1 MTISR
6 KNFNFAPILPALAG
20 VITGGIVIAS
30 GGSVFQSGMA
40 AIATGASG
48 YAASSVMLQ
57 RQDDR
62 RKSLEAKLDSSK
74 EELERVKQSLRIHVE
89 LEALQG
95 KHDLLTQT
103 IGELQAKEQELQ
115 ERVQRIQ
122 QNPPNLEELEQRQQQ
137 LAALKT
143 QINESIGQ
151 LKAIAVTIA
160 ERERQRDGLQE
171 LAAQSLQK
179 QEEVEELKERV
190 GQLNQ
195 QAAELELFRS
205 TYDALKRDE
214 ETLSAKKLHL
224 EAESWRLQQE
234 CDRIQ
239 AEIEQSAT
247 RAQQADSLRI
257 EIEKLEADKRN
268 KIAELKRIKS
278 QIDQLESEKSILE
291 AEIISKNRMIAAQE
305 LKLRE
310 LEEKIRQAKNDL
322 EEAQSGIKQ
331 AFQALE
337 EKVKVDAH
345 QPRTFNSE
353 KEFLSGFKQYL
364 AAKGLVFPERI
375 VNAFHTSLKVQDIS
389 ALVILAGIS
398 GTGKSE
404 LPQAYAEF
412 IGAPLVMLPV
422 QPRWDSPQDLQG
434 FYNYIE
440 KKYKPTPLMQ
450 YLYQHERQ
458 NDLKGR
464 MVMVLLD
471 EMNLAKVE
479 YYFSDF
485 LSKLETRRNK
495 KTYLEI
501 DAGSLKLA
509 AEQKQVLIPEQFL
522 FVGTMNEDETTQ
534 SLSDKVLDRAN
545 VLTFGKP
552 HELKLRDGKQAKPP
566 TPTEYVTWE
575 AFSQVWTKKASNTSA
590 TTELVKKYV
599 DRANEIMDSLGRPF
613 AHRVFQAF
621 AKYVANYPNADQ
633 DETIAKLAIADQ
645 FGQKLLPKL
654 RGVMTEDNR
663 EDLNK
668 MQSLLQELGDNALNQ
683 AFEKAMAGQYGQ
695 FQWKGM
701 VYPQE
706 QV

>member
-1 MTISR
+1 MITHIKDFPSL
-6 KNFNFAPILPALAG
+6 LPVIAG
-20 VITGGIVIAS
+20 VVTGGIVIAS
-30 GGSVFQSGMA
+30 GGSILQSGVA
-40 AIATGASG
+40 LVATGASG
-48 YAASSVMLQ
+48 YAASSLVLQ
-57 RQDDR
+57 GQDIR
-62 RKSLEAKLDSSK
+62 RKLIEAERDSSRK
-74 EELERVKQSLRIHVE
+74 EVERVRRSLGINGE

-95 KHDLLTQT
+95 KYDLLMQA
-103 IGELQAKEQELQ
+103 IGELKDKEQELK

-151 LKAIAVTIA
+151 SKAIAATIA
-160 ERERQRDGLQE
+160 EREKQRDGLQE
-171 LAAQSLQK
+171 ISAQSLQK
-179 QEEVEELKERV
+179 QEEIRQLELRIGK
-190 GQLNQ
+190 LNQ
-195 QAAELELFRS
+195 QAAELELFRNI
-205 TYDALKRDE
+205 YDALKQDE
-214 ETLSAKKLHL
+214 ENLSAKKLHL
-224 EAESWRLQQE
+224 QAEIPRLQQE
-234 CDRIQ
+234 CDRIL
-239 AEIEQSAT
+239 AEIAQSAT
-247 RAQQADSLRI
+247 RAQQVDNLRV
-257 EIEKLEADKRN
+257 EVEKLEAEKRN
-268 KIAELKRIKS
+268 KLSELASIKR
-278 QIDQLESEKSILE
+278 QIEQLNSEKSILE
-291 AEIISKNRMIAAQE
+291 AEIISKNKTIGAQKLE
-305 LKLRE
+305 LGE
-310 LEEKIRQAKNDL
+310 LEVKIRQAKNDL

-331 AFQALE
+331 VFQALE
-337 EKVKVDAH
+337 EKVEVKAH
-345 QPRTFNSE
+345 QVSAFISE
-353 KEFLSGFKQYL
+353 KEFLSGFKRYL
-364 AAKGLVFPERI
+364 ATKGLVFPERI

-450 YLYQHERQ
+450 YLYQHGRQ

-495 KTYLEI
+495 ETYLEI
-501 DAGSLKLA
+501 DAGSLKLGT
-509 AEQKQVLIPEQFL
+509 EQKQVLIPEQFL

-552 HELKLRDGKQAKPP
+552 PELKLRDGNQAKPA

-575 AFSQVWTKKASNTSA
+575 TFNQVWTKHPSPSSSA
-590 TTELVKKYV
+590 TASVKYYV
-599 DRANEIMDSLGRPF
+599 DRANVIMDSLGRPF

-633 DETIAKLAIADQ
+633 DETIMKLAIADQ

-654 RGVMTEDNR
+654 RGVMVDDSKEQLVT
-663 EDLNK
+663 
-668 MQSLLQELGDNALNQ
+668 MQSLLTELGDDALNQ
-683 AFEKAMAGQYGQ
+683 AFERAMRGQYGQ

-701 VYPQE
+701 VYQQE

>member
-1 MTISR
+1 MTIST
-6 KNFNFAPILPALAG
+6 NNLASFLPAIAG
-20 VITGGIVIAS
+20 TVTGAIVIAA
-30 GGSVFQSGMA
+30 GGSFLQSGVA
-40 AIATGASG
+40 AIATGTSG
-48 YAASSVMLQ
+48 YAASSLVLQ
-57 RQDDR
+57 GQDNR
-62 RKSLEAKLDSSK
+62 RKLIEAERDNFKK
-74 EELERVKQSLRIHVE
+74 EVERVRRSLGVNGE

-95 KHDLLTQT
+95 KHDLLSQM

-151 LKAIAVTIA
+151 LKAIGATIA
-160 ERERQRDGLQE
+160 EREKLRDGLQE

-179 QEEVEELKERV
+179 QEEIKELKERV

-214 ETLSAKKLHL
+214 ETLSARKLHL
-224 EAESWRLQQE
+224 EAESRRLQQE
-234 CDRIQ
+234 CDRILL
-239 AEIEQSAT
+239 EIDQLAT
-247 RAQQADSLRI
+247 RAQQADYLRV
-257 EIEKLEADKRN
+257 EIERLEADKRN
-268 KIAELKRIKS
+268 KLSELNSIKR
-278 QIDQLESEKSILE
+278 QIEQLNSEKSILE
-291 AEIISKNRMIAAQE
+291 AEIISKNRIIAAQE

-310 LEEKIRQAKNDL
+310 LEEKIRQAKNDY

-345 QPRTFNSE
+345 QKRTFSSE
-353 KEFLSGFKQYL
+353 QEFLSDFKQYL

-375 VNAFHTSLKVQDIS
+375 INAFHTSLKVQDIS

-495 KTYLEI
+495 KTYLEV

-552 HELKLRDGKQAKPP
+552 HELKLRDGNQSKPA

-575 AFSQVWTKKASNTSA
+575 TFNQVWTKQPSPNSA
-590 TTELVKKYV
+590 ATELVKEYV
-599 DRANEIMDSLGRPF
+599 DRANDIMDSLGRPF

-633 DETIAKLAIADQ
+633 DETIVKLAIADQ

-654 RGVMTEDNR
+654 RGVMIEDHR
-663 EDLNK
+663 EALNK
-668 MQSLLQELGDNALNQ
+668 MEDLLKELGDDALNR
-683 AFEKAMAGQYGQ
+683 AFEKARRGQYGQ

>member
-1 MTISR
+1 MTIST
-6 KNFNFAPILPALAG
+6 NNFASFLPAIAG
-20 VITGGIVIAS
+20 VVTGGIVIAS
-30 GGSVFQSGMA
+30 GGSFLQSGVA

-48 YAASSVMLQ
+48 YATSSLALQ
-57 RQDDR
+57 GQDNR
-62 RKSLEAKLDSSK
+62 RRLIEAERDNSK
-74 EELERVKQSLRIHVE
+74 KEVERVRRSLGINGE

-103 IGELQAKEQELQ
+103 IDELQAKEQELQ
-115 ERVQRIQ
+115 ERVQRIR
-122 QNPPNLEELEQRQQQ
+122 QNTPNLEELEQRQQQ

-143 QINESIGQ
+143 QINESTGQ
-151 LKAIAVTIA
+151 SRAITATIA
-160 ERERQRDGLQE
+160 AREKQRDGLQE

-179 QEEVEELKERV
+179 QEEIRQLKERV
-190 GQLNQ
+190 GELNQ

-214 ETLSAKKLHL
+214 ESLSAKKLHL
-224 EAESWRLQQE
+224 EAESRRLQQE

-239 AEIEQSAT
+239 TEIEQLAT
-247 RAQQADSLRI
+247 RAQQADNLRV

-268 KIAELKRIKS
+268 KLSELKSIMR
-278 QIDQLESEKSILE
+278 QIEQLNSEKSILE
-291 AEIISKNRMIAAQE
+291 DEIVRKNKMIQGQE
-305 LKLRE
+305 ARLRE
-310 LEEKIRQAKNDL
+310 LEEEIRKAKNDL
-322 EEAQSGIKQ
+322 EEAKSSIKQ
-331 AFQALE
+331 TFQALE
-337 EKVKVDAH
+337 NKLEVKAN
-345 QPRTFNSE
+345 QARTFNSE
-353 KEFLSGFKQYL
+353 QEFLSGFKQYL
-364 AAKGLVFPERI
+364 TAKGLVFPERI
-375 VNAFHTSLKVQDIS
+375 INAFHTSLKVQDIS

-440 KKYKPTPLMQ
+440 KKYKPTELMR

-464 MVMVLLD
+464 IVLVLLD

-495 KTYLEI
+495 PTHLDI
-501 DAGSLKLA
+501 DAGSLKL
-509 AEQKQVLIPEQFL
+509 EEKQRQVLIPEQFL

-552 HELKLRDGKQAKPP
+552 HQLKLRDGKQAKPP

-575 AFSQVWTKKASNTSA
+575 AFSQVWTKQPIPNSA
-590 TTELVKKYV
+590 PTESVKEYV

-621 AKYVANYPNADQ
+621 AKYVANYPQADQ
-633 DETIAKLAIADQ
+633 DDAVVRIAIADQ

-654 RGVMTEDNR
+654 RGVMIEDNR
-663 EDLNK
+663 EALDK
-668 MQSLLQELGDNALNQ
+668 MQNLLQELGDDALNE
-683 AFEKAMAGQYGQ
+683 AFRKAKLGQYGQ